1 VEFAISH
8 KKAANGTDTLV
19 VLAAQKG
26 DDEHN
31 LSLWAPGINLGPFF
45 MQHVTLMSQ
54 TTGYAGEYS
63 LNC

>member
-26 DDEHN
+26 DDKHN
-31 LSLWAPGINLGPFF
+31 LSLGAPGINLGPFLCS
-45 MQHVTLMSQ
+45 T
-54 TTGYAGEYS
+54 
-63 LNC
+63 